1 MSLNVNIPNPVTAN
15 KIGSVVNGA
24 TSATPNDTDLV
35 MSVDTSVA
43 KKNTWTQIK
52 AFLKTYFD
60 GIYQAVL
67 TNPVTGTGTNNEI
80 AYFNST
86 GSTISSLSTGTYPSL
101 TELSYVKGVTS
112 AIQTQLNS
120 KKGHA
125 LFFSMASNTVGD
137 LQTYYFGQMFGT
149 LSTTT
154 NQSGATPIR
163 AGVITGAIIATFNA
177 STVGSNEA
185 CTLSLLHG
193 TSFGTTDQ
201 ITNALTV
208 DANRQAV
215 QVVTGLNIT
224 VTDCNALMK
233 LETPNIGTNP
243 NGWQIRLIL
252 IYQ

>member
-24 TSATPNDTDLV
+24 ASATPNDTDLV

-80 AYFNST
+80 SYFT
-86 GSTISSLSTGTYPSL
+86 GASTIASLTTATYPSL

-112 AIQTQLNS
+112 AIQTQLNN
-120 KKGHA
+120 KRVNID
-125 LFFSMASNTVGD
+125 FFSMASNTVGD

-149 LSTTT
+149 LATTT
-154 NQSGATPIR
+154 NGSGAVPLK
-163 AGVITGAIIATFNA
+163 AGTITEAIIATFNG

-193 TSFGTTDQ
+193 TSFGTTSQ
-201 ITNALTV
+201 ITASLTV

-215 QVVTGLNIT
+215 QVVSGLNIT

-233 LETPNIGTNP
+233 LDTPTLATNP
-243 NGWQIRLIL
+243 TGWQIRLIL